1 MTRFEMEIR
10 IFFSV
15 LWEISRE
22 WIFNFDF
29 FALRNHQVMDS
40 IDFSVK
46 DEAIKQIQHYSLVNI
61 ATLPL
66 AYDTTCI
73 YAINII
79 IVFDRFVIIL
89 MCGLLLIA
97 V

>member
-1 MTRFEMEIR
+1 VE
-10 IFFSV
+10 
-15 LWEISRE
+15 
-22 WIFNFDF
+22 
-29 FALRNHQVMDS
+29 
-40 IDFSVK
+40 

-66 AYDTTCI
+66 AYDTPRI
-73 YAINII
+73 YAIDII
-79 IVFDRFVIIL
+79 IVFNRFVIIL